1 MTVAAK
7 LSLTFLMMTLAM
19 PALAARR
26 DREAAATVPSAPWAV
41 QDAPYRAVVRA
52 DSQTSSPE
60 TGYDIEIPE
69 FGQTMAN
76 LGDCV
81 LTDAEGKLVPLFP
94 VWRGEGQRAIFLA
107 REMKRR
113 ADYYLYFG
121 GGKPRRG
128 ETWQPKVSLL
138 METRRIGGPARS
150 NSPAEVETTW
160 RLQHAAFSS
169 WSEMENMWR
178 RSTEVDGAGFVS
190 KIYHATN
197 PFGDTVQFMSHY
209 TGWLRTRGMKEVYL
223 YTQSSDAS
231 FIAVNNRFELEW
243 AGLHDG
249 RAIQKNV
256 QGHSV
261 KVADELVRIDYYH
274 VKADASFPP
283 GMVLGW
289 RKGDRLEP
297 IPEEAWLHPEHA
309 TFAGMEEAHGRPVP
323 LGRVELKSYIGFEN
337 EFLFETRCALPYGD
351 LKGWTVNWRF
361 DDGCAATGPEVDRVT
376 VGMAPVRFRV
386 TLQREK
392 EELRGVR
399 RMDFGTLPRTASI
412 NDPKDLDR
420 YVELMGSQDPAP
432 LSVRT
437 LRAFTTLLQLSPGG
451 LAAAKCA
458 GVFLQKNPDPADPL
472 WPAAQMLRLRGL
484 MQLDPKMALNELSR
498 LDSGA
503 RQKNFEKFDLLEL
516 ELLVFY
522 LRSDTAV
529 NRARQ
534 IATQHPDS
542 RIARIAM
549 VRIGDLYR
557 MKGRMKEAT
566 AQYQS
571 VQQKATDETGG
582 KKLPAQDRA
591 FSIAVSE
598 MLLDGQR
605 IEAEDK
611 LLEWEAVHPMVK
623 LDSDFLL
630 LRGRVLMA
638 GGRWREALAELDSML
653 QLQPDSA
660 YQIDINF
667 YRARALY
674 ELGQKPEAR
683 RIWTEIAKKYP
694 RHDLAAQSSKWA
706 ETP

>member
-1 MTVAAK
+1 
-7 LSLTFLMMTLAM
+7 
-19 PALAARR
+19 
-26 DREAAATVPSAPWAV
+26 
-41 QDAPYRAVVRA
+41 
-52 DSQTSSPE
+52 
-60 TGYDIEIPE
+60 
-69 FGQTMAN
+69 
-76 LGDCV
+76 
-81 LTDAEGKLVPLFP
+81 
-94 VWRGEGQRAIFLA
+94 
-107 REMKRR
+107 
-113 ADYYLYFG
+113 
-121 GGKPRRG
+121 
-128 ETWQPKVSLL
+128 
-138 METRRIGGPARS
+138 
-150 NSPAEVETTW
+150 
-160 RLQHAAFSS
+160 
-169 WSEMENMWR
+169 
-178 RSTEVDGAGFVS
+178 
-190 KIYHATN
+190 
-197 PFGDTVQFMSHY
+197 
-209 TGWLRTRGMKEVYL
+209 MKEVYL

-231 FIAVNNRFELEW
+231 FVLVNDRYELEW
-243 AGLHDG
+243 GGVHDG
-249 RAIQKNV
+249 RANQKTV
-256 QGHSV
+256 HGQSV
-261 KVADELVRIDYYH
+261 KVTGEVAKIDYYH
-274 VKADASFPP
+274 VKAGNDFPP

-289 RKGDRLEP
+289 RRGDRLEP
-297 IPEEAWLHPEHA
+297 IPEDAWLHPEHA
-309 TFAGMEEAHGRPVP
+309 TFVGVEEAHGRPVP
-323 LGRVELKSYIGFEN
+323 LARVELDSYIGFDN
-337 EFLFETRCALPYGD
+337 QFLFETRCKLPYGGV
-351 LKGWTVNWRF
+351 KGWTVNWQF
-361 DDGCAATGPEVDRVT
+361 DDRLRGHRAGGRARHGRHVARE
-376 VGMAPVRFRV
+376 FRV

-412 NDPKDLDR
+412 NDAKDLDR

-437 LRAFTTLLQLSPGG
+437 LRAYTTLLQLSPGG
-451 LAAAKCA
+451 IAAAKCA
-458 GVFLQKNPDPADPL
+458 GTFLQKNPDPGDPL

-484 MQLDPKMALNELSR
+484 MQLDPKLALNELSR
-498 LDSGA
+498 LDSAA
-503 RQKNFEKFDLLEL
+503 RQRNFEKFDLLEL

-522 LRSDTAV
+522 LRSEMAV

-557 MKGRMKEAT
+557 LQGRMKDAI
-566 AQYQS
+566 AQYQGI
-571 VQQKATDETGG
+571 QQKATDETGG

-591 FSIAVSE
+591 FSIAVTE

-674 ELGQKPEAR
+674 ELDQKPEAR

-694 RHDLAAQSSKWA
+694 RHELAAQSSKWA

>member
-1 MTVAAK
+1 MTVAAQ
-7 LSLTFLMMTLAM
+7 LSFIFLTMFLAM
-19 PALAARR
+19 PVFAARR
-26 DREAAATVPSAPWAV
+26 DREVAPAASSAPWAV

-52 DSQTSSPE
+52 DYQTSSPE
-60 TGYDIEIPE
+60 SGYDIEIPE
-69 FGQTMAN
+69 FGHTLPN
-76 LGDCV
+76 LNDCV
-81 LTDAEGKLVPLFP
+81 LTDADGKLVPLYP
-94 VWRGEGQRAIFLA
+94 AWRGEGQRAIFLA
-107 REMKRR
+107 RDMKRH

-121 GGKPRRG
+121 GGRPRRG
-128 ETWQPKVSLL
+128 ETWRPLISLL
-138 METRRIGGPARS
+138 METRRLPAATRFD
-150 NSPAEVETTW
+150 NW
-160 RLQHAAFSS
+160 G
-169 WSEMENMWR
+169 EMENTWR
-178 RSTEVDGAGFVS
+178 RATEVDGAGFVS
-190 KIYHATN
+190 KLYHAAN
-197 PFGDTVQFMSHY
+197 PFGDTVRFATHY
-209 TGWLRTRGMKEVYL
+209 TGWLRTRGMKEVFL

-231 FIAVNNRFELEW
+231 FVLVNDRYELDW
-243 AGLHDG
+243 PGVHDG
-249 RAIQKNV
+249 RANQKTV
-256 QGHSV
+256 HGQSV
-261 KVADELVRIDYYH
+261 RVTGDVAKIDYYH
-274 VKADASFPP
+274 VKANSDFPP

-289 RKGDRLEP
+289 RKGDRYEP
-297 IPEEAWLHPEHA
+297 IPEDAWVHPEHA
-309 TFAGMEEAHGRPVP
+309 TFAGMEDAHGRPVP
-323 LGRVELKSYIGFEN
+323 LARIEMSSYVGFDN
-337 EFLFETRCALPYGD
+337 QFLFETRCALPYGD
-351 LKGWTVNWRF
+351 SKGWTVNWQF
-361 DDGCAATGPEVDRVT
+361 DDGCVSTGPDVERVT
-376 VGMAPVRFRV
+376 VGMSPLRFRV
-386 TLQREK
+386 TLQQEK
-392 EELRGVR
+392 EELRGIR
-399 RMDFGTLPRTASI
+399 RMDFGTLPRMASI
-412 NDPKDLDR
+412 NDAKDLDR
-420 YVELMGSQDPAP
+420 YVELMGNQDPAP

-437 LRAFTTLLQLSPGG
+437 LRAYTTLLQLSPGG

-484 MQLDPKMALNELSR
+484 MQLDPKLALSDLSR
-498 LDSGA
+498 LDNSA
-503 RQKNFEKFDLLEL
+503 RQRNYEKFDLLEL

-549 VRIGDLYR
+549 VRVGDLYR
-557 MKGRMKEAT
+557 LQGRMKEAV

-571 VQQKATDETGG
+571 VQQRATDETGG

-591 FSIAVSE
+591 FSIAVIE

-611 LLEWEAVHPMVK
+611 LLEWEAAHPMVK

-630 LRGRVLMA
+630 LRARTLMA